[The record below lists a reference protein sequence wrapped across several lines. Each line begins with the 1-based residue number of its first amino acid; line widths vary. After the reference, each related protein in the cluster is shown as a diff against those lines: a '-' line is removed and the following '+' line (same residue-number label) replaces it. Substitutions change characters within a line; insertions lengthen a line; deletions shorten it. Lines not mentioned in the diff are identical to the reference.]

1 MLERYLI
8 TAESTQDGGKNVS
21 KPFDKIFFSSRFHLL
36 GVLSQKIV

>member
-1 MLERYLI
+1 MLERNLI
-8 TAESTQDGGKNVS
+8 TAKSAKYSSQNIG